1 MEIED
6 IRLERFLQAFHSGA
20 EMCSTGG
27 ELSQVPPVFCISQH
41 TPYVVLISC
50 TQGNLTLMAGHKS
63 YVVQQEQLAIVD
75 KDVSW
80 RIAAHSSDCRL
91 VMLFFRVEEIRDVL
105 GSTVMTMRLYR
116 MLTPEHCLVC
126 AATTDTDIRQYA
138 ELMAA
143 FPRKETNSFDENERK
158 LLLMALVYRLCSLF
172 SKLSLNAKGKNVR
185 KMEIFFSLID
195 LVSKHYDRER
205 GVMFYANS
213 LCLSPK
219 YLSQLSKTI
228 CGYTVQEIVFKAIVR
243 RSIFL
248 MTNTTFTISEI
259 ANQMHFPNASAFGT
273 FFKKQ
278 TGLSPREYRLLH
290 TKVE

>member
-1 MEIED
+1 MENED

-91 VMLFFRVEEIRDVL
+91 VMLFFRVEEIRDML

-172 SKLSLNAKGKNVR
+172 SKLSLHAKGKNVR

-195 LVSKHYDRER
+195 LVSKHYVRAR

-219 YLSQLSKTI
+219 
-228 CGYTVQEIVFKAIVR
+228 
-243 RSIFL
+243 
-248 MTNTTFTISEI
+248 
-259 ANQMHFPNASAFGT
+259 
-273 FFKKQ
+273 
-278 TGLSPREYRLLH
+278 
-290 TKVE
+290 